1 MKGSNGIST
10 FSVGSKYKSSTNTVG
25 DGVTVGRGVL
35 LGVGVGFSVV
45 CGVDVGPSVCEGV
58 GVRFSVGNGV
68 GLLKGVELNVGLGIS
83 VVSIIFFFQ
92 TQHLRCPHFPL

>member
-35 LGVGVGFSVV
+35 LGVGVGLLMSIGKDRSETTQGFSLQ
-45 CGVDVGPSVCEGV
+45 
-58 GVRFSVGNGV
+58 R
-68 GLLKGVELNVGLGIS
+68 
-83 VVSIIFFFQ
+83 
-92 TQHLRCPHFPL
+92 